1 MGFLNFLQEIL
12 DPGVVSEYN
21 NLKNYHREA
30 LDNWLR
36 GGYRPRCI
44 IPQNERTPFNNYD
57 QEWNYINSMT
67 SKNNRW
73 VDVDNMSYEQKQF
86 IVGRKQQILSLY
98 STFQK
103 YEAIAAKVA
112 KLASDFPFGFNA
124 VAIKYGNFRVKGLFY
139 EYDID
144 YFNSDPGK
152 WNNYILRD
160 LSHFQAKEV
169 ESVYQIS
176 YEQGNAILTHL
187 AELRSENSRLSKRDS
202 EEKENV

>member
-1 MGFLNFLQEIL
+1 MGFLNFLQEVL
-12 DPGVVSEYN
+12 DPEVVSEYN

-36 GGYRPRCI
+36 GGYRQRCI

-57 QEWNYINSMT
+57 QEWNYIYSMT
-67 SKNNRW
+67 SKNNCRI
-73 VDVDNMSYEQKQF
+73 DVDNMSYEQKQF

-124 VAIKYGNFRVKGLFY
+124 VAI
-139 EYDID
+139 
-144 YFNSDPGK
+144 
-152 WNNYILRD
+152 
-160 LSHFQAKEV
+160 LS
-169 ESVYQIS
+169 
-176 YEQGNAILTHL
+176 
-187 AELRSENSRLSKRDS
+187 R
-202 EEKENV
+202 